1 MSAPH
6 LKTAKV
12 KICGITRLKDAETA
26 LALGVD
32 ALGLNF
38 WPGTPR
44 VIKTELAREIAA
56 LARGRA
62 LIIGVFVDASREEIL
77 RIHEEIGL
85 DEVQLHGSEAPELLG
100 SLGSLG
106 LSAYKAL
113 GVAPDETKMALED
126 RVSTYPG
133 KKLLLDTK
141 LRGAMPGGTGLRF
154 DWSLAIPIAAQR
166 ELILAGG
173 LHPGNVRE
181 AIELVGPAWVDT
193 ASGVEAK
200 RDGATEPGI
209 KDADLMRAFIE
220 AARGISA
227 PLE

>member
-1 MSAPH
+1 METPK
-6 LKTAKV
+6 LTTAKV
-12 KICGITRLKDAETA
+12 KICGFTRIEDAEEA

-44 VIKTELAREIAA
+44 VIKAELGREIAA

-77 RIHEEIGL
+77 RVHDAVGL
-85 DEVQLHGSEAPELLG
+85 DEVQLHGSEPPELLR
-100 SLGSLG
+100 SLG
-106 LSAYKAL
+106 LPAYKAL
-113 GVAPDETKMALED
+113 GVADDESEAALLQ
-126 RVSTYPG
+126 RIARYPG
-133 KKLLLDTK
+133 EKLLLDTK
-141 LRGAMPGGTGLRF
+141 VRGAMPGGTGARF
-154 DWSLAIPIAAQR
+154 DWALAEPVAKTRA
-166 ELILAGG
+166 LILAGG

-181 AIELVGPAWVDT
+181 AIERVSPSWVDT
-193 ASGVEAK
+193 ASGVEVGTA
-200 RDGATEPGI
+200 GV
-209 KDADLMRAFIE
+209 KDAELMRAFIE